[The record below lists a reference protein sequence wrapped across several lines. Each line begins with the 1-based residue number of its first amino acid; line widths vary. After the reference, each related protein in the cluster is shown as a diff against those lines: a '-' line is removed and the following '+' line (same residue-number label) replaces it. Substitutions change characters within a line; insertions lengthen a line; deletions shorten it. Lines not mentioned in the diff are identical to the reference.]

1 MWQRWVGIGYR
12 EYAAGDGLAGRNGR
26 AGGSRSGLPAGGAVY
41 RRRVLAW
48 SGWTGRSPVASLATF
63 GAGGCAWV
71 PRGVVTRVSRPDHR
85 GVHWTADQSG
95 IGVAA

>member
-26 AGGSRSGLPAGGAVY
+26 AGGGGCGVSAGGAVC

-48 SGWTGRSPVASLATF
+48 SGWTGRSAVAGLATF
-63 GAGGCAWV
+63 GAGGRAWV
-71 PRGVVTRVSRPDHR
+71 PGGAGTGVSRPDHL

-95 IGVAA
+95 VGVAA